1 MPKGSVFIETV
12 LRLCDASIRD
22 RLISFDCLRLCPFG
36 LFLGLSIMG
45 NYISISLIFVFLYK
59 KKKIQHEIVSRHLNK

>member
-12 LRLCDASIRD
+12 LRLREASIRD
-22 RLISFDCLRLCPFG
+22 RLISFDCLRLWPFG

-45 NYISISLIFVFLYK
+45 NYISIGLIFVFLYEK
-59 KKKIQHEIVSRHLNK
+59 NSA